1 MKVTFILKVTLLVI
15 SILLVI
21 ISLFCFS
28 WLSYI
33 AAIISIIISIIEL
46 YNTKIHNDMINDD
59 NNRLDTYD
67 EVFQVRRNQQGEIV
81 NGPNIDS
88 GTY

>member
-1 MKVTFILKVTLLVI
+1 
-15 SILLVI
+15 
-21 ISLFCFS
+21 
-28 WLSYI
+28 
-33 AAIISIIISIIEL
+33 
-46 YNTKIHNDMINDD
+46 MINDD

>member
-1 MKVTFILKVTLLVI
+1 MKVSFILKVAFLVI
-15 SILLVI
+15 SILLI
-21 ISLFCFS
+21 FISLLCFS

-46 YNTKIHNDMINDD
+46 YNTKKYNDMVNHD

-67 EVFQVRRNQQGEIV
+67 EVFQVRRNQQGEIT

>member
-1 MKVTFILKVTLLVI
+1 MKVSFVIKVIFLVI
-15 SILLVI
+15 SILLII
-21 ISLFCFS
+21 ISLYCFS

-46 YNTKIHNDMINDD
+46 YNTKKNNYMVNED
-59 NNRLDTYD
+59 NIRLDTYD
-67 EVFQVRRNQQGEIV
+67 EVFQIKRNQQGEIV